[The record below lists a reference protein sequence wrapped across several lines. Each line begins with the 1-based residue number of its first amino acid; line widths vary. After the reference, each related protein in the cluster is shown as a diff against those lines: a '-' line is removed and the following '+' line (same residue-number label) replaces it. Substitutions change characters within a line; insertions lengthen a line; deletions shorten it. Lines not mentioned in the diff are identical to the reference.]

1 MLDSLLMQGRLRLDH
16 AGLQVL
22 RFNDLGTFGSL
33 NASKD
38 HGFINATRDRDVTI
52 VALLDVQSKR
62 VGFLPKLLIVKR
74 FEPFID
80 VFSVFK
86 VLHGFIVPNLMPN
99 PQGNSSKGY
108 TRWL

>member
-1 MLDSLLMQGRLRLDH
+1 MLDSLLMQGRLRLGH
-16 AGLQVL
+16 ARLQVL
-22 RFNDLGTFGSL
+22 RFDNLGAFGSL
-33 NASKD
+33 DAFED
-38 HGFINATRDRDVTI
+38 HRLINAACDRDVTI
-52 VALLDVQSKR
+52 VTLLDVQSKR

-86 VLHGFIVPNLMPN
+86 VLHGLIVSNLMPN
-99 PQGNSSKGY
+99 PQENSSKGY